1 MSTILEVHER
11 AALPHHRW
19 SVDDYHQMAQTGL
32 LRLATLAPLAD
43 SSLKCNSVMTRV

>member
-32 LRLATLAPLAD
+32 LRLATLAPLTKKAAG
-43 SSLKCNSVMTRV
+43 CEYA